1 MTDTVDIR
9 IRAADAQ
16 AVAAFRRLK
25 REATHS
31 LGSLSA
37 LATAAVPVMATL
49 GAASVKTAGS
59 AVGATGGMM
68 AFGLA
73 VAGQIPHLSKASDAQ
88 KKYREAVQ
96 QSGRGSKEA
105 AEAQR
110 QASAALASMPKAT
123 QQAAVGLQTLKAQ
136 YRDLSDSTAKFT
148 MAPVEKSF
156 TILGEILPRLE
167 PMVEGSST
175 QLDRL
180 MNIAGGAVASPG
192 FDAFADRVSAFT
204 TKSLTSAVD
213 GVISLTRALSEGEAS
228 GPIKAFMDYAEK
240 NGPAVEESMSALSG
254 AVTTLATA
262 AADAGPGMLTLV
274 TAAADLVA
282 ALPPEL
288 VTVLMQTA
296 VALKLVTLAG
306 AGAAA
311 ASTAVAALGTR
322 IGVMR
327 GAAVAAGGGI
337 LGLRAAFLAL
347 GTAAKASLV
356 VGAIAAVTVALS
368 KLGNIGRAEPPNI
381 DKLTT
386 SLGQL
391 GRTGKMSGEGARLF
405 GKDLD
410 GLYDSVRNITDPST
424 ADNVQNSLVK
434 IFSLGFADSTPWK
447 EARKNLDSIDEGLV
461 SLVEGG
467 KADLAAAAFSRMKDE
482 YAAGGKDVSEFT
494 GQMDGYKKKLADIKL
509 ENDLIADSM
518 GVFGQAAQDTSAKL
532 SAQKQAADGLRAS
545 ILALNDVNR
554 SAHDAQTQFERSL
567 DDLTASFKEHGATL
581 NEDTKAGQAN
591 RDAMSAAS
599 AAHDE
604 LLASGV
610 AAGDS
615 LGSMTKRSE
624 KLREEMMG
632 LATAALG
639 SKAAAKEYVD
649 ELLGTPESIKTTIK
663 AEKDEA
669 IAGLESVRAA
679 IQATPDAHEVKVE
692 TLNAAA
698 IAALEAVGLKT
709 KQLPDGRT
717 AVSTANGQALGS
729 IGSVS
734 TALNNLNGK
743 TAYTFT
749 KHTVRYISEYQ
760 KKYLTGR
767 SQHDI
772 TGATGGLFTGKE
784 FRYADGGPVVGPGTG
799 TSDDVFAPWL
809 SNGEFV
815 MKAAAV
821 DKYGEKFMQAIND
834 GRLQMPGYAK
844 GGKVNTAVRDAR
856 NELRDQFDISHF
868 GRKAGYQ
875 RTPFE
880 KTLGAPSDLKALV
893 SALNGARG
901 DIKKAFSG
909 RTETRLLK
917 QLDSAGKALI
927 RYEKQLTTVNK
938 ALEKAKDKLDSLKSS
953 ASQLSSS
960 VKSGVLSAAN
970 ITGGARGDK
979 PVTVRSIMGGLVESR
994 DKATAFADAL
1004 KQLKARGLDK
1014 NLIKQVAEAGIDGG
1028 GLETAGALLRASSS
1042 EIASMNDLQKQIGSA
1057 AGIAGKTAADAFY
1070 GAAIKAQEKLVKSLG
1085 KQQDKLEKAMDRL
1098 AKSMEKVLKRALGGK
1113 AAGGIIGAAAGGA
1126 RGGLTWVGEQGPELV
1141 RLPYGSMVHSNPDSR
1156 RIAGEGVAAWES
1168 MLTAPSARRYGGPA
1182 AGGGA
1187 VQPVIVYQTIE
1198 LDGRVVARQI
1208 FDPMRGEIRRR
1219 GGLKSLDPQR

>member
-1 MTDTVDIR
+1 M
-9 IRAADAQ
+9 
-16 AVAAFRRLK
+16 
-25 REATHS
+25 
-31 LGSLSA
+31 
-37 LATAAVPVMATL
+37 
-49 GAASVKTAGS
+49 
-59 AVGATGGMM
+59 
-68 AFGLA
+68 A
-73 VAGQIPHLSKASDAQ
+73 VAGQVSHISKASDAQ
-88 KKYREAVQ
+88 KKYTQAVREH
-96 QSGRGSKEA
+96 GRGSKEA

-110 QASAALASMPKAT
+110 QTTAALASMPKAT
-123 QQAAVGLQTLKAQ
+123 QQAAVGWQTLKKEYVAF
-136 YRDLSDSTAKFT
+136 SDATAKFT
-148 MAPVEKSF
+148 MAPIEKSF

-204 TKSLTSAVD
+204 TESLTSAVD

-228 GPIKAFMDYAEK
+228 GPVKAFMDYAEQ
-240 NGPAVEESMSALSG
+240 NGPAVQEALSSIGG
-254 AVTTLATA
+254 AVTTLIEASA
-262 AADAGPGMLTLV
+262 EAGPGMLSLV
-274 TAAADLVA
+274 NAAAGLVA

-288 VTVLMQTA
+288 VGTLMQVA
-296 VALKLVTLAG
+296 VGLKLVTLAG
-306 AGAAA
+306 AGATA
-311 ASTAVAALGTR
+311 ASAAVGTLGAR
-322 IGVMR
+322 IAVMR
-327 GAAVAAGGGI
+327 TASAAAGGGMA
-337 LGLRAAFLAL
+337 GLAAAFGTL
-347 GTAAKASLV
+347 GKAAKASIV
-356 VGAIAAVTVALS
+356 VAGIAALALAVEQLS
-368 KLGNIGRAEPPNI
+368 SIGDKAPPSV

-386 SLGQL
+386 SLGNL
-391 GRTGKMSGEGARLF
+391 GRTGKVTGYVADQF
-405 GKDLD
+405 GKDFGKIKDQIDRVTSPSVTESFNNWGSDITD
-410 GLYDSVRNITDPST
+410 GLLSAGDATEEFTKSM
-424 ADNVQNSLVK
+424 
-434 IFSLGFADSTPWK
+434 
-447 EARKNLDSIDEGLV
+447 DSIDEGLT
-461 SLVEGG
+461 SLVKSG
-467 KADLAAAAFSRMKDE
+467 KAELAKAALKSMMEGMSPGQAKKFR
-482 YAAGGKDVSEFT
+482 SEL
-494 GQMDGYKKKLADIKL
+494 DGYDVALADMAL
-509 ENDLIADSM
+509 EANLTADSM
-518 GVFGQAAQDTSAKL
+518 GLFGAAAAETSATL
-532 SAQKQAADGLRAS
+532 NAQKGAADGLRAS

-554 SAHDAQTQFERSL
+554 SAHDAQTQFEASL

-581 NEDTKAGQAN
+581 NEDTRAGQAN

-615 LGSMTKRSE
+615 LGSMTKKSE

-649 ELLGTPESIKTTIK
+649 TLLGTPESIKTTIK
-663 AEKDEA
+663 AEKEEA

-679 IQATPDAHEVKVE
+679 IQATPDSHEVKVD
-692 TLNAAA
+692 TLNGAA

-717 AVSTANGQALGS
+717 AVFTANGQALGS
-729 IGSVS
+729 IGAVS

-743 TAYTFT
+743 TARTFT
-749 KHTVRYISEYQ
+749 THTIRTINEIITKSKTY
-760 KKYLTGR
+760 R
-767 SQHDI
+767 SVHDI
-772 TGATGGLFTGKE
+772 VGKARGGRVP
-784 FRYADGGPVVGPGTG
+784 RYADGDQVQFSPTGLLSGPVTG
-799 TSDDVFAPWL
+799 TSDDILAVFA
-809 SNGEFV
+809 SGAVGAVSDTEFV
-815 MKAAAV
+815 VNAKET
-821 DKYGEKFMQAIND
+821 KKHLPLLKAIND
-834 GRLQMPGYAK
+834 GRLPKFAR
-844 GGKVNTAVRDAR
+844 GGKVSSAMKDAR
-856 NELRDQFDISHF
+856 ADLRDQFDISHF

-880 KTLGAPSDLKALV
+880 KAVGAPSDLKSLV
-893 SALNGARG
+893 SALNAARG

-927 RYEKQLTTVNK
+927 KYEKQLTTVSK

-970 ITGGARGDK
+970 ITRNASGDK
-979 PVTVRSIMGGLVESR
+979 PMTVATVMGGLVQSR
-994 DKATAFADAL
+994 DKATAFAQAL
-1004 KQLKARGLDK
+1004 KDLKKKGLDK
-1014 NLIKQVAEAGIDGG
+1014 GLIKQIAEAGIEGG
-1028 GLETAGALLRASSS
+1028 GLETAGALLRASGS
-1042 EIASMNDLQKQIGSA
+1042 EISSINDLQKQIAGA
-1057 AGIAGKTAADAFY
+1057 AGSAGKTAADAFY

-1085 KQQDKLEKAMDRL
+1085 KQQDKLERAMDRL
-1098 AKSMEKVLKRALGGK
+1098 AKSMEKVIKRALGGK

-1156 RIAGEGVAAWES
+1156 RIASEGVAAWES
-1168 MLTAPSARRYGGPA
+1168 MLTTPSARRYGGPA

>member
-31 LGSLSA
+31 LGSLAA
-37 LATAAVPVMATL
+37 LATSAVPVMATL
-49 GAASVKTAGS
+49 GAASLKTAGS
-59 AVGATGGMM
+59 AVGATGAMV
-68 AFGLA
+68 AFGVA
-73 VAGQIPHLSKASDAQ
+73 VAGQVSHISKASDAQ
-88 KKYREAVQ
+88 KKYTQAVREH
-96 QSGRGSKEA
+96 GRGSKEA

-110 QASAALASMPKAT
+110 QTTAALASMPKAT
-123 QQAAVGLQTLKAQ
+123 QQAAVGWQTLKKEYVAF
-136 YRDLSDSTAKFT
+136 SDATAKFT
-148 MAPVEKSF
+148 MAPIEKSF

-204 TKSLTSAVD
+204 TESLTSAVD

-228 GPIKAFMDYAEK
+228 GPVKAFMDYAEQ
-240 NGPAVEESMSALSG
+240 NGPAVQEALSSIGG
-254 AVTTLATA
+254 AVTTLIEASA
-262 AADAGPGMLTLV
+262 EAGPGMLSLV
-274 TAAADLVA
+274 NAAAGLVA

-288 VTVLMQTA
+288 VGTLMQVA
-296 VALKLVTLAG
+296 VGLKLVTLAG
-306 AGAAA
+306 AGATA
-311 ASTAVAALGTR
+311 ASAAVGTLGAR
-322 IGVMR
+322 IAVMR
-327 GAAVAAGGGI
+327 TASAAAGGGMA
-337 LGLRAAFLAL
+337 GLAAAFGTL
-347 GTAAKASLV
+347 GKAAKASIV
-356 VGAIAAVTVALS
+356 VAGIAALALAVEQLS
-368 KLGNIGRAEPPNI
+368 SIGDKAPPSV

-386 SLGQL
+386 SLGNL
-391 GRTGKMSGEGARLF
+391 GRTGKVTGYVADQF
-405 GKDLD
+405 GKDFGKIKDQIDRVTSPSVTESLNNWGSDITD
-410 GLYDSVRNITDPST
+410 GLLSAGDATEEFTKSM
-424 ADNVQNSLVK
+424 
-434 IFSLGFADSTPWK
+434 
-447 EARKNLDSIDEGLV
+447 DSIDEGLT
-461 SLVEGG
+461 SLVKGG
-467 KADLAAAAFSRMKDE
+467 KAELAKAALKSMMEGMSPGQAKKFR
-482 YAAGGKDVSEFT
+482 SEL
-494 GQMDGYKKKLADIKL
+494 DGYDVALADMAL
-509 ENDLIADSM
+509 EANLTADSM
-518 GVFGQAAQDTSAKL
+518 GLFGAAAAETSATL
-532 SAQKQAADGLRAS
+532 NAQKGAADGLRAS
-545 ILALNDVNR
+545 ILALNEVNR
-554 SAHDAQTQFERSL
+554 TAHDAQTQFEASL

-581 NEDTKAGQAN
+581 NEDTRAGQAN

-615 LGSMTKRSE
+615 LGSMTKKSE

-649 ELLGTPESIKTTIK
+649 QLLGTPESIKTTIK

-679 IQATPDAHEVKVE
+679 IQATPGEKEVRVD

-709 KQLPDGRT
+709 KQLPDGKT
-717 AVSTANGQALGS
+717 AVFTANGQALGN

-749 KHTVRYISEYQ
+749 VNTTRYISEYQ

-834 GRLQMPGYAK
+834 GRLQMPGFAR
-844 GGKVNTAVRDAR
+844 GGKVNTAMRDAR

-880 KTLGAPSDLKALV
+880 KAVGAPSDLKSLV
-893 SALNGARG
+893 SALNAARG

-927 RYEKQLTTVNK
+927 KYEKQLTTVSK

-1004 KQLKARGLDK
+1004 KDLKKKGLDK
-1014 NLIKQVAEAGIDGG
+1014 GLIKQIAEAGIDGG

-1042 EIASMNDLQKQIGSA
+1042 EIASMNDLQKQIGKA
-1057 AGIAGKTAADAFY
+1057 AGEAGKTAADAFY

-1085 KQQDKLEKAMDRL
+1085 KQQDKLERAMDRL
-1098 AKSMEKVLKRALGGK
+1098 AKSMEKVIKRALGGK
-1113 AAGGIIGAAAGGA
+1113 AAGGIVGAAAGGA

-1168 MLTAPSARRYGGPA
+1168 MLTTPSTRRGGMPAP
-1182 AGGGA
+1182 GGA
-1187 VQPVIVYQTIE
+1187 GQQIIVHQTIE
-1198 LDGRVVARQI
+1198 LDGRVVAKQM
-1208 FDPMRGEIRRR
+1208 FDPMRGEIHRR
-1219 GGLKSLDPQR
+1219 GGLKSLER